1 MFDQDS
7 NRSPEEMSLD
17 ELLDSAKA
25 ALDGSAVQEQ
35 PDVASTQEVFQPGL
49 PAEYADLK
57 TEEELSQEE
66 ADLWEQDDGKKA
78 VPPILKVLLYVCSVL
93 AAAVL
98 LAVAAWECA
107 DEVLALTAEDQLV
120 TVTVE
125 ENATISDV
133 ADTLKEQGLIGH
145 KWMFKFYC
153 MMSNAEAKIDPGTY
167 ELNAVYDY
175 HALVNCMIASSK
187 NRSTVTVTIPEGY
200 EAEDIFAL
208 LEEKEVCTVSELEE
222 AAANYEFSS
231 PYLQELEYGDYRRV
245 EGYLFPDTYEFYIDD
260 APENVLSKLL
270 RNFDNKIMDEFYGAL
285 DALNADLKEKMLA
298 NGFTEAEIQEKLLS
312 FHDLIIV
319 ASLVE
324 KETTGSSASSSIA
337 SVIYNRLCSKVY
349 PCLNIDATIQ
359 YVLPERKETLTLA
372 DKSIVSPYNTY
383 TNAGLPVG
391 PISSP
396 GINSIRAALYPAETD
411 YFFYAKDLD
420 GKLQFFSNYYD
431 YEQLLRELNGEE
443 AGTEEQTGDTTDD
456 EQA

>member
-1 MFDQDS
+1 MFEQDS

-25 ALDGSAVQEQ
+25 ALDGSAIQEDTAAPKDPFE
-35 PDVASTQEVFQPGL
+35 PDL
-49 PAEYADLK
+49 PSEYADLK
-57 TEEELSQEE
+57 TDEELSLEEE
-66 ADLWEQDDGKKA
+66 ALWAEEDGKKA

-98 LAVAAWECA
+98 LAVTAWECA
-107 DEVLALTAEDQLV
+107 DEVLALTAEDQAV

-125 ENATISDV
+125 ENATINDV
-133 ADTLKEQGLIGH
+133 ADMLKEQGLIGH

-153 MMSNAEAKIDPGTY
+153 MISNAEAKIDPGTY

-175 HALVNCMIASSK
+175 HALVNCMIASSG

-200 EAEDIFAL
+200 ETEDIFVL
-208 LEEKEVCTVSELEE
+208 LEEKGVCSVSQLEE

-245 EGYLFPDTYEFYIDD
+245 EGYLFPDTYEFYVGDT
-260 APENVLSKLL
+260 PENVLSKLL
-270 RNFDNKIMDEFYGAL
+270 RNFDNKILDEFYGAL

-298 NGFTEAEIQEKLLS
+298 NGFTEAEVQEKLLS
-312 FHDLIIV
+312 FHDMIIV

-411 YFFYAKDLD
+411 YYFYAKDTD

-431 YEQLLRELNGEE
+431 YEQLLRVLNGED
-443 AGTEEQTGDTTDD
+443 AVTEDETGDTTDD

>member
-1 MFDQDS
+1 MFDPDN

-25 ALDGSAVQEQ
+25 TLNNSAVPEEDA
-35 PDVASTQEVFQPGL
+35 PPAEEVFQPEL
-49 PAEYADLK
+49 PSEYADLM

-66 ADLWEQDDGKKA
+66 AALLEEDEKT

-107 DEVLALTAEDQLV
+107 DEVLALTAEDQAV

-125 ENATISDV
+125 ENATINQV
-133 ADTLKEQGLIGH
+133 ADMLKEQGLIGH

-153 MMSNAEAKIDPGTY
+153 MISNAEEKIDPGTY

-175 HALVNCMIASSK
+175 HALVNCMIASSR
-187 NRSTVTVTIPEGY
+187 NRATVTVTIPEGY
-200 EAEDIFAL
+200 ETDDIFAL
-208 LEEKEVCTVSELEE
+208 LEEKEVCSVHELEE

-245 EGYLFPDTYEFYIDD
+245 EGYLFPDTYEFYVDD

-270 RNFDNKIMDEFYGAL
+270 RNFDNKILDEFYGAL
-285 DALNADLKEKMLA
+285 DALNEDLKAEMLK
-298 NGFTEAEIQEKLLS
+298 NGFTEEEIQEKLLS
-312 FHDLIIV
+312 FHDMIIV

-337 SVIYNRLCSKVY
+337 SVIYNRLCSKLY

-383 TNAGLPVG
+383 TNAGLPAG
-391 PISSP
+391 PIASP
-396 GINSIRAALYPAETD
+396 GINSIRAALYPAETN
-411 YFFYAKDLD
+411 YYFYAKDLD
-420 GKLQFFSNYYD
+420 GRMQFFSNYYD
-431 YEQLLRELNGEE
+431 YEQLLRTLNGEE
-443 AGTEEQTGDTTDD
+443 ATEDQTGETTND